1 MSRRPIVNQNRDEEE
16 EDGTRFSSLANRECD
31 VRVLLRRHTTGVVT
45 FGDTADVCTETDGVD
60 VELIQQDAL
69 KQLIRHGSVLFAGG
83 VAGSV
88 GKTVTA
94 PLSRLTILFQVHSMV
109 STRHTDR
116 FSPTM
121 GSAINKVLKNEGVL
135 AFWKGNGASVLHRF
149 PYSAVNFFTFEM
161 VKNSLIAQNY
171 PAFAYNMWTTMF
183 VSGALAGATATV
195 ACYPI
200 DLIRTRLATQLNT
213 DIRYTGIRQAVLRI
227 STEEGILGLYRGMGA
242 TLMVTVPNLAVNF
255 TLYESLKNYARNF
268 RRNQLLAGLTEV
280 DRERSA
286 QNYDSS
292 PMYVTDTLVC
302 GGAAGIASSL
312 LTFPID
318 VVRRRL
324 QISAIHAKTAGIKP
338 TPMGIASE
346 LFQTQ
351 GVRGFFRGLTPELM
365 KVVPMVGITFG
376 TFERLKKMLVRD

>member
-1 MSRRPIVNQNRDEEE
+1 MSRGPTINHEADHEGRGALPYPVD
-16 EDGTRFSSLANRECD
+16 RERE
-31 VRVLLRRHTTGVVT
+31 VRITLRRHTTGVVT
-45 FGDTADVCTETDGVD
+45 FGDTGDLCTETDDVD
-60 VELIQQDAL
+60 VELVQKDTV
-69 KQLIRHGSVLFAGG
+69 KQLMRHGSVLFAGG

-116 FSPTM
+116 FSPTVT
-121 GSAINKVLKNEGVL
+121 SAFTKVLKNEGVL

-161 VKNSLIAQNY
+161 VKNGIIAQNH
-171 PAFAYNMWTTMF
+171 PAFADNSWTTMF

-213 DIRYTGIRQAVLRI
+213 DIRYTGIRHAVQRI
-227 STEEGILGLYRGMGA
+227 SAEEGVMGLYRGMGA

-255 TLYESLKNYARNF
+255 TLYESLKDYARSL
-268 RRNQLLAGLTEV
+268 RRNQALAGLTGVE
-280 DRERSA
+280 REQA
-286 QNYDSS
+286 AE
-292 PMYVTDTLVC
+292 MYNDTHLCVTDTLVC
-302 GGAAGIASSL
+302 GGTAGIASSL

-324 QISAIHAKTAGIKP
+324 QISAIHAENAGIKP
-338 TPMGIASE
+338 TPSGIASE

-351 GVRGFFRGLTPELM
+351 GIRGFYRGLTPELM

-376 TFERLKKMLVRD
+376 TFERLKKLLAVEN